1 MFDDRSGPYR
11 HDRRPV
17 GSATAWRGAGA
28 VAALTVALLAGAQTA
43 TAHTDVDFT
52 LPTDGAV
59 VGEPVSEI
67 TVAFED
73 PVTLIGPGFEVLDP
87 QGEITAP
94 FVVTDDDMVFRLQI
108 DPPIGGGDAAVRFEV
123 RAEDG
128 HTISGGFSFTILADA
143 PTTTIAPTT
152 IAPTTTTTEPVTT
165 EPVATEPVVTEPV
178 VTEPDT
184 TATSAPAVD
193 LSDSGGSST
202 GLSVAIAA
210 VVALLAGAFVV
221 ARSRAA
227 SA

>member
-1 MFDDRSGPYR
+1 M
-11 HDRRPV
+11 V
-17 GSATAWRGAGA
+17 WRGVGA

-87 QGEITAP
+87 QGDISAP

-143 PTTTIAPTT
+143 PPTTIAPTT
-152 IAPTTTTTEPVTT
+152 IAPTTTTESVTTEPVTT
-165 EPVATEPVVTEPV
+165 EPVTTEPVTTEPV
-178 VTEPDT
+178 TTEPVTTEPVTTEPDT

-193 LSDSGGSST
+193 ISDGGGSST

-210 VVALLAGAFVV
+210 VVAVLAGAFAVT
-221 ARSRAA
+221 RSRAA